1 VTLAIALSAAAL
13 ILAQAGEVAGPK
25 AVGYLGTR
33 LAWTEG
39 FREGDPAAPPA
50 AALYGPP
57 RLALLT
63 EANVQLRVAPGEGF
77 DLFAD
82 LSLFVNV
89 ETRASG
95 PLAGAARLGN
105 QLVPSELYANL
116 GFHPHLNGLVGRKR
130 LVWGPG
136 FAWNPADVLDPP
148 KDPTDPSLQRA
159 GAWMVRLE
167 APFERFTVTAL
178 WAPKVTVLEAGL
190 PRRLLSPPEGGEAE
204 QLLAVRLYVLAAD
217 TDLGFYWFW
226 SDRYADAVPRSHRAG
241 ASLSRTFFRDLELHL
256 EALAQRGRDVWR
268 VRPECLAG
276 GSPAA
281 PAACAQAGI
290 DPLSRPGLTSGAVYL
305 RAIGGGRWTFPD
317 DSFLSAEY
325 AYDGTGLDG
334 GEAEGR
340 QQLLSVLPALL
351 DLAPR
356 LPPEVRAGLP
366 DPGALLFAGGEGQPV
381 RFAFRPERRHYLF
394 LVWQKPRIA
403 DDFTATATLLL
414 GLEDRSGLLAPA
426 LAWSA
431 REWLALSLLAQL
443 PFGPAGSEL
452 GSLPFRFRALF
463 EVRAWY

>member
-1 VTLAIALSAAAL
+1 MTLAIALPAAAL
-13 ILAQAGEVAGPK
+13 VLAQAGEAAGPK

-33 LAWTEG
+33 VGWTEG
-39 FREGDPAAPPA
+39 FGEADPAAPPA
-50 AALYGPP
+50 AVLYGPP
-57 RLALLT
+57 RLGLLT
-63 EANVQLRVAPGEGF
+63 EANVQLRVAPGEGY

-82 LSLFVNV
+82 VSLFVNV
-89 ETRASG
+89 ETQASG

-159 GAWMVRLE
+159 GAWMVRVE
-167 APFERFTVTAL
+167 APFERFTLTAL
-178 WAPKVTVLEAGL
+178 WAPRATVVEAGL
-190 PRRLLSPPEGGEAE
+190 PRRFLSPPGGGEAE
-204 QLLAVRLYVLAAD
+204 QLLAARLYVLAAD
-217 TDLGFYWFW
+217 ADLNLYWFW
-226 SDRYADAVPRSHRAG
+226 SNRYADAVPRSHRAG

-256 EALAQRGRDVWR
+256 EALAQRGRDVWQA
-268 VRPECLAG
+268 RPECLASR
-276 GSPAA
+276 SPAA
-281 PAACAQAGI
+281 PAACIAAGT
-290 DPLSRPGLTSGAVYL
+290 DPLSHPGLDSGAVYL
-305 RAIGGGRWTFPD
+305 RAIGGGRWTFAD

-325 AYDGTGLDG
+325 AYDGTGLDA
-334 GEAEGR
+334 GEFEARR
-340 QQLLSVLPALL
+340 QFLTALPGLI
-351 DLAPR
+351 DIAPR
-356 LPPEVRAGLP
+356 LP
-366 DPGALLFAGGEGQPV
+366 GALLLGEGEGQPV

-414 GLEDRSGLLAPA
+414 GLEDRSGLLAPG

-443 PFGPAGSEL
+443 PFGPHGSEL
-452 GSLPFRFRALF
+452 GSLPFRFRAFF
-463 EVRAWY
+463 EARAWY